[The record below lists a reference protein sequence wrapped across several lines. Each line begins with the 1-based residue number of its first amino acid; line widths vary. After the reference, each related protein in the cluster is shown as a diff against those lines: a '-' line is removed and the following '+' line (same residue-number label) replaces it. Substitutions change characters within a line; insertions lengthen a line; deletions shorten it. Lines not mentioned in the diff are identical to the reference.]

1 MSWILVAII
10 AYFLVALQI
19 ILDKFLLSSKRVSHP
34 AIYAFYSGLLSL
46 ATLPIFFP
54 FGFHWLSGGK
64 ILFYFLAGMIFTYGV
79 LCLFF
84 ALKKSEASKVTPVA
98 GAVIPVVTFFLSIFF
113 LGEQLGWIQVAGVVI
128 LIFGGLLISF
138 DLPLKI
144 NPITF
149 RVINKFVPL
158 HFFNSLIFI
167 KGDGASKKK
176 FFAGFWQTIL
186 AGILLA
192 VAFTAFK
199 YFFERDN
206 FTNVFVWTRLGLFAG
221 ALSLLLFPF
230 WRRIIWVSLKKFKK
244 PERENTRTGILFVFN
259 KILGGTGSALTN
271 FAISLGSV
279 TIVNALVSTEY
290 IFVFMLGL
298 LFSLWLP
305 KVFEEKGAFWD
316 IAQKI
321 GAIIIITFGIILIS
335 LK

>member
-1 MSWILVAII
+1 MNWILIALV

-46 ATLPIFFP
+46 ATLPIFLP
-54 FGFHWLSGGK
+54 FGLHWLSGGK
-64 ILFYFLAGMIFTYGV
+64 ILSYFLAGIIFIYGI
-79 LCLFF
+79 LSLFF

-98 GAVIPVVTFFLSIFF
+98 GAIIPAATFFLSVIF
-113 LGEQLGWIQVAGVVI
+113 LGEQLGWVQAIGVII

-138 DLPLKI
+138 DLPL
-144 NPITF
+144 
-149 RVINKFVPL
+149 RLNKR
-158 HFFNSLIFI
+158 
-167 KGDGASKKK
+167 K

-192 VAFTAFK
+192 AAFTAFK

-221 ALSLLLFPF
+221 ALSLLIFPF
-230 WRRIIWVSLKKFKK
+230 WRRTIRVSLKKFKK

-271 FAISLGSV
+271 YAIALGSV
-279 TIVNALVSTEY
+279 TVVNALVSVEY
-290 IFVFMLGL
+290 IFVFLLGL

-305 KVFEEKGAFWD
+305 EIFEEKGKFWD

-321 GAIIIITFGIILIS
+321 GAIVIITFGIILIS

>member
-1 MSWILVAII
+1 MSWVLVAII
-10 AYFLVALQI
+10 AYFLVAWQV

-46 ATLPIFFP
+46 AALPIFYP
-54 FGFHWLSGGK
+54 FGFHWISGGK
-64 ILFYFLAGMIFTYGV
+64 ILFYFLAGMVFTYGV

-84 ALKKSEASKVTPVA
+84 ALKKSEASQVAPVT
-98 GAVIPVVTFFLSIFF
+98 GAVIPVATFFLSIFF
-113 LGEQLGWIQVAGVVI
+113 LGEQLGWIQIAGVAA

-138 DLPLKI
+138 DLPI
-144 NPITF
+144 RVNPITLG
-149 RVINKFVPL
+149 RINKFFPI
-158 HFFNSLIFI
+158 HFLNSLIFV
-167 KGDGASKKK
+167 KGDGARK
-176 FFAGFWQTIL
+176 FFAGFWHTIL

-199 YFFERDN
+199 YFFERDS
-206 FTNVFVWTRLGLFAG
+206 FSNVFIWTRLGLFAG

-230 WRRIIWVSLKKFKK
+230 WRRAILESLKKFKK
-244 PERENTRTGILFVFN
+244 PERENTRTGMLFVFN

-271 FAISLGSV
+271 YAIALGSV
-279 TIVNALVSTEY
+279 TAVNALVSVEY
-290 IFVFMLGL
+290 IFVFILGL
-298 LFSLWLP
+298 IFSFWLP
-305 KVFEEKGAFWD
+305 KIFKEQGAFWD

>member
-1 MSWILVAII
+1 MNWILVALV
-10 AYFLVALQI
+10 AYFLVAWQI
-19 ILDKFLLSSKRVSHP
+19 ILDKFLLTSKRVSHP

-64 ILFYFLAGMIFTYGV
+64 ILSYFLAGIIFTYGV

-98 GAVIPVVTFFLSIFF
+98 GAVIPIVTFFLSIFF
-113 LGEQLGWIQVAGVVI
+113 LGEQLGWIQIAGVVI

-144 NPITF
+144 NQ
-149 RVINKFVPL
+149 
-158 HFFNSLIFI
+158 
-167 KGDGASKKK
+167 KK

-279 TIVNALVSTEY
+279 TVVNALVSVEY
-290 IFVFMLGL
+290 IFVFLLGL
-298 LFSLWLP
+298 IFSFWLP
-305 KVFEEKGAFWD
+305 KIFEEKGAFWD

-321 GAIIIITFGIILIS
+321 GAIIIITFGILLIS